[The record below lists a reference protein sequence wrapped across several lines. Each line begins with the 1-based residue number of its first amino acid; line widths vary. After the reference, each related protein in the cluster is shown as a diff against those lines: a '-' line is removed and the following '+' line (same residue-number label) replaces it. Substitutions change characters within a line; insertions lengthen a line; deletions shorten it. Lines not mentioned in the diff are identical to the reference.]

1 MGKRLTELIIEGEQ
15 SVMDNLGE
23 PYLFL
28 VDRDLDRLEEAINI
42 LADEKMGYGAVNQ
55 SVDSMSKEVLVL
67 MEKKK

>member
-1 MGKRLTELIIEGEQ
+1 
-15 SVMDNLGE
+15 MDNLGE

-42 LADEKMGYGAVNQ
+42 LAEEKGYGALNQ

-67 MEKKK
+67 MEKK